1 MLINRNNI
9 DKGYIKMHKLTTFW
23 AILSAVIFLTNT
35 AVSQPFDYSNIVEKA
50 RLLSLSPHQTAK
62 LNLPKELVEMDYDAF
77 RSLRYVRE
85 EGPWYKKNIPF
96 EMQFFHMGS
105 IYQNSV
111 RINQI
116 IGNKEY
122 YIPYTSTAFTK
133 ADKPLSS
140 IKGDI
145 DYAGF
150 RLHYPLNT
158 PDYYDELITF
168 LGASYF
174 RALGKNQKYGLSAR
188 GLAID
193 TGVQTGEEFPIFK
206 EFWVKRPAQRQRN
219 MTIYALLD
227 SPRITGAYSFFIQ
240 PGKNTKIDVTATLF
254 PRENIQKI
262 GIAPLTSMYLFG
274 ENTKNKFFDYR
285 PEVHDSDGML
295 LHNGNDEWLWR
306 PLDNARQL
314 RMSSFSDN
322 NPQGFGLFQRD
333 RNADHYQDL
342 EAHYQERPS
351 VWIEPLE
358 GFGSGRV
365 HLIEIPSDKEIH
377 DNVVLFW
384 WPNKPIEKGKI
395 YTFKY
400 RMNWISDEPETFTK
414 AKIINTYTGV
424 GGVSGNPNDSRIK
437 YVIDFTDGALKDIT
451 DTAQLIPDVSVDN
464 GKIKNVVVQKNTLN
478 NGYRLFFDFDPDGKT
493 AELRA
498 SLKSNRATD
507 KETILTEVWSYQYLP

>member
-1 MLINRNNI
+1 MMKNLTILISI
-9 DKGYIKMHKLTTFW
+9 VLTV
-23 AILSAVIFLTNT
+23 ICLSGSTN
-35 AVSQPFDYSNIVEKA
+35 AHVFDYQNIIEKA
-50 RLLSLSPHQTAK
+50 HQLSLSPYKAVELK
-62 LNLPKELVEMDYDAF
+62 LPKELAEMDYDAF

-116 IGNKEY
+116 IGGKEY
-122 YIPYTSTAFTK
+122 YIPYTSKAFTK
-133 ADKPLSS
+133 ADKPLSPIS
-140 IKGDI
+140 GNI

-174 RALGKNQKYGLSAR
+174 RALGQNQKYGLSAR

-193 TGVQTGEEFPIFK
+193 TGIQTGEEFPIFK

-295 LHNGNDEWLWR
+295 VHNGNDEWLWR
-306 PLDNARQL
+306 PLDNSRQL
-314 RMSSFSDN
+314 RMSSFSDKA
-322 NPQGFGLFQRD
+322 PKGFGLFQRD
-333 RNADHYQDL
+333 RDANHYQDL

-351 VWIEPLE
+351 VWIEPQE

-384 WPNKPIEKGKI
+384 WPDKAIEKGKV

-400 RMNWISDEPETFTK
+400 RMNWISEELETFPK
-414 AKIINTYTGV
+414 AKIVNTFTGI
-424 GGVSGNPNDSRIK
+424 GGVSGNPNESRIK
-437 YVIDFTDGALKDIT
+437 YVIDFVGNSLNDIT
-451 DTAQLIPDVSVDN
+451 DSTQLTPDVSVDN
-464 GKIKNVVVQKNTLN
+464 GKIKNIVVQKNALN
-478 NGYRLFFDFDPDGKT
+478 NGYRLFFDFDPNGKT

-498 SLKSNRATD
+498 FLKSNRESD
-507 KETILTEVWSYQYLP
+507 KDTILTEIWSYQYLP